1 MVLTW
6 VVTPIQG
13 HSISLFAAIFNK
25 RKKNYKMK
33 MIIKYCCMLFA
44 SAALISTSSCKKQL
58 EEVPYSFLSP
68 NNFYK
73 NEADAKAAIN
83 GVYNELYT
91 YDLFIQPF
99 WNLTLLDDD
108 HVSGADW
115 YLGNAGAGN
124 PQGYWGVA
132 RPWAGCY
139 TIISRANT
147 VLENVVNINGNID
160 AVVKERILGEAYF
173 LRGWAYFQLVQMYG
187 GVPLRLKSLSAD
199 PNTNVPRATVK
210 ETYDVIIADFKT
222 AETKLLPA
230 SDPKSG
236 EPGRVNRNVAKAFLA
251 KAYLT
256 MASGAAAGVT
266 IKVRGGNDNSYYG
279 YAKSVVAGYESFN
292 SQQYFTLARD
302 KALEIITSGEY
313 SLFTDWKDVWR
324 KDNRNKQE
332 HMWELQS
339 LAGTDFTND
348 LHSYFNA
355 RSVFGI
361 GAIWMSNNHYNNYE
375 VADKRVL
382 DGVTHN
388 YQANWG
394 TYYYY
399 PSWQAAQYQNVGGI
413 SYNNDG
419 NADNRAFVT
428 KFNDVDNPMGST
440 SDAYYPLLRYAE
452 VLLLYAEAANEIT
465 PGSGDAYIRLNQV
478 RTRSGASPAPAGMGK
493 DDFRN
498 YVLEERG
505 REFAL
510 ENSIRHFDLL
520 RWGIYLGVMN
530 KITTQQNNI
539 SKLRAVRNLLL
550 PIPQD
555 EMNTNKAITANN
567 PGW

>member
-1 MVLTW
+1 MKQIRSFAWLLLSGALVLG
-6 VVTPIQG
+6 I
-13 HSISLFAAIFNK
+13 
-25 RKKNYKMK
+25 
-33 MIIKYCCMLFA
+33 
-44 SAALISTSSCKKQL
+44 SSCKKQL

-68 NNFYK
+68 NNFYQ

-91 YDLFIQPF
+91 YDMYIQPF

-132 RPWAGCY
+132 RPWTGCY

-147 VLENVVNINGNID
+147 VLENVVNISNID
-160 AVVKERILGEAYF
+160 PVIKDRILGEAYF
-173 LRGWAYFQLVQMYG
+173 FRGWAYFQLVQLYG

-199 PNTNVPRATVK
+199 PNTNVPRSSVAEVYAAIVEDLTK
-210 ETYDVIIADFKT
+210 
-222 AETKLLPA
+222 AETMLLPA

-236 EPGRVNRNVAKAFLA
+236 EAGRVNRYVAKGILA
-251 KAYLT
+251 KVYLT
-256 MASGAAAGVT
+256 MGSGSLSGVS
-266 IKVRGGNDNSYYG
+266 IKVRGGNDNNYYTH
-279 YAKSVVAGYESFN
+279 AKTVVAGYEGFN
-292 SQQYFTLARD
+292 SLECFTKARD
-302 KALEIITSGEY
+302 KAQEVITGNEY
-313 SLFTDWKDVWR
+313 SLFTEWKDIW
-324 KDNRNKQE
+324 KKENRNKVE

-361 GAIWMSNNHYNNYE
+361 GAVWMSNNHYQDYE

-394 TYYYY
+394 TYYFY
-399 PSWQAAQYQNVGGI
+399 PSWQAAQYQVVNGI
-413 SYNNDG
+413 TYNNDG
-419 NADNRAFVT
+419 AGDNKAFVT

-440 SDAYYPLLRYAE
+440 SDAFFPLLRYAE
-452 VLLLYAEAANEIT
+452 VLLTFAEAENEISA
-465 PGSGDAYIRLNQV
+465 GSSEAYAKLNAV
-478 RTRSGASPAPAGMGK
+478 RTRSGASAAPAGMGK

-498 YVLEERG
+498 FVLEERG

-520 RWGIYLGVMN
+520 RCGIYLGVMN
-530 KITTQQNNI
+530 QITQQQNNI
-539 SKLRAVRNLLL
+539 SKLRTIRNLLL

-555 EMNTNKAITANN
+555 EMNTNHAITENN

>member
-1 MVLTW
+1 
-6 VVTPIQG
+6 
-13 HSISLFAAIFNK
+13 
-25 RKKNYKMK
+25 MK
-33 MIIKYCCMLFA
+33 HIIKYCCLLLA
-44 SAALISTSSCKKQL
+44 GTALLTTSSCKKQL

-68 NNFYK
+68 ANFYK

-115 YLGNAGAGN
+115 FLGNAGAGN
-124 PQGYWGVA
+124 PQGYWGIA
-132 RPWAGCY
+132 KPWSGCY
-139 TIISRANT
+139 IIISRANV
-147 VLENVVNINGNID
+147 VLENVAGITDID
-160 AVVKERILGEAYF
+160 PAVRDRILGEAYF
-173 LRGWAYFQLVQMYG
+173 LRGWAYFQLVQLYG
-187 GVPLRLKSLSAD
+187 GVPLRLQSLAKD
-199 PNTNVPRATVK
+199 PNTDVPRATVAA
-210 ETYDVIIADFKT
+210 TYEVVINDFKK
-222 AETKLLPA
+222 AETLLLPA
-230 SDPKSG
+230 NDPKSG
-236 EPGRVNRNVAKAFLA
+236 EAGRVNRGVAKAFLA
-251 KAYLT
+251 KTYLT
-256 MASGAAAGVT
+256 MASGSLAGAT
-266 IKVRGGNDNSYYG
+266 IKVRGGNDNSFYSYP
-279 YAKSVVAGYESFN
+279 KEVVKGYEGFN

-302 KALEIITSGEY
+302 KALEVITSNEY
-313 SLFTDWKDVWR
+313 DLFTNWSDIWKSG
-324 KDNRNKQE
+324 NRNKTE

-339 LAGTDFTND
+339 AAGTAFTND

-361 GAIWMSNNHYNNYE
+361 GAVWMSNNHYQDYE

-399 PSWQAAQYQNVGGI
+399 PSWQAAQYQVVNGI
-413 SYNNDG
+413 TYNNDG
-419 NADNRAFVT
+419 AADNKAFVT
-428 KFNDVDNPMGST
+428 KFNDVADPMAST
-440 SDAYYPLLRYAE
+440 SDAYYPLLRYSE
-452 VLLLYAEAANEIT
+452 VLLMYAEAENEINA
-465 PGSGDAYIRLNQV
+465 GSANAYTRLNQV
-478 RTRSGASPAPAGMGK
+478 RTRSSASSAPAGMGK

-530 KITTQQNNI
+530 KITVQQNSI
-539 SKLRAVRNLLL
+539 SKLRVNRNLLL

-555 EMNTNKAITANN
+555 EMNTNHAITANN

>member
-1 MVLTW
+1 MKNLMKSCCL
-6 VVTPIQG
+6 G
-13 HSISLFAAIFNK
+13 FAAAT
-25 RKKNYKMK
+25 
-33 MIIKYCCMLFA
+33 LL
-44 SAALISTSSCKKQL
+44 SLTSCKKQL

-68 NNFYK
+68 NNFYQ
-73 NEADAKAAIN
+73 NEKDAVAAIN

-91 YDLFIQPF
+91 YDLYIQPF

-132 RPWAGCY
+132 RPWAGLY
-139 TIISRANT
+139 TIISRSNT
-147 VLENVVNINGNID
+147 VLENVPGIADINPVIRD
-160 AVVKERILGEAYF
+160 RILGEAYF
-173 LRGWAYFQLVQMYG
+173 FRGWSYFQLVQLYG

-199 PNTNVPRATVK
+199 PNSNVPRSTVT
-210 ETYDVIIADFKT
+210 EVYTAVIDDLLK
-222 AETKLLPA
+222 AEEMLLPA
-230 SDPKSG
+230 SDANSG
-236 EPGRVNRNVAKAFLA
+236 EVGRVNRYVAKATLS
-251 KAYLT
+251 KVYLT
-256 MASGAAAGVT
+256 MASGSLPSAS
-266 IKVRGGNDNSYYG
+266 IKVRGGNDNSYYT
-279 YAKSVVAGYESFN
+279 YSKTVVAGYESFN
-292 SQQYFTLARD
+292 SAEYFAKARD
-302 KALEIITSGEY
+302 KALEVINSGEY
-313 SLFTDWKDVWR
+313 ALFTDWKDIWK
-324 KDNRNKQE
+324 KDNRNKVE

-339 LAGTDFTND
+339 AAGTDFTND

-361 GAIWMSNNHYNNYE
+361 GAVWMSNNHYQNYE
-375 VADKRVL
+375 ATDKRVL

-399 PSWQAAQYQNVGGI
+399 PSWQASQYQVVNGI
-413 SYNNDG
+413 TYNNDG
-419 NADNRAFVT
+419 AGDNKAYVT

-440 SDAYYPLLRYAE
+440 SDAYYPLLRFSE
-452 VLLLYAEAANEIT
+452 VLLIYAEAENEIN
-465 PGSGDAYIRLNQV
+465 PGSSEAYAKLNAV
-478 RTRSGASPAPAGMGK
+478 RNRSAASDAPAGMGK

-498 YVLEERG
+498 FVLEERG

-530 KITTQQNNI
+530 QITSQQNNI
-539 SKLRAVRNLLL
+539 SKLRVLRNLLL

-555 EMNTNKAITANN
+555 EMNTNHAITENN